1 MHAECS
7 TKHHEV
13 IATTAAFT
21 VSNAAIKGAKKQKT
35 LKLDSNIKAAL
46 TNNMQSKEWTDEEI
60 KEA

>member
-1 MHAECS
+1 MMAKNHAECS

-21 VSNAAIKGAKKQKT
+21 VSNAAFKGAKKQMT

-46 TNNMQSKEWTDEEI
+46 TNDM
-60 KEA
+60 